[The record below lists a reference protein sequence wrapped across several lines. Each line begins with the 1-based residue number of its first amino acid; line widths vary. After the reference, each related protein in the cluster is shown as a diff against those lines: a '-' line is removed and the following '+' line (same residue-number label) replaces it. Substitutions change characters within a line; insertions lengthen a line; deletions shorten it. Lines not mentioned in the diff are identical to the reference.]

1 MLFFDIDIVR
11 KQNKEIK
18 SYFSYLKE
26 CEVNV
31 LRKEDD
37 YLLAYLNDTY
47 LYIQYDGEWSVF
59 YSFEYGP
66 LDTYAIMKIERN
78 AVNAYVNLKSRVSE
92 SQQLFC
98 EKIENYPSNE
108 IRVGYYERNFANNN
122 FFERVLEWRRE
133 ITEDPYY
140 ITSHRDVTEAL
151 SVKEYFLFSKEL
163 IWLKC
168 LRILWDSGYEN
179 NDVISIG
186 SKHIKEDGTIQI
198 YDLYNVK
205 YDNKYCKEL
214 LVGTEVGEYLILY
227 DDRSKYVV
235 KKHLYITLKRLIQ
248 ELLDPY
254 EDNRRITVYVN
265 ENMEI
270 IYVNDVFL
278 CLQKMV
284 LVTNDIKYFLDAELK
299 LLEKKMYEYSGKEY
313 VNKRDIIDNFKRLLE
328 DKNTSEKDIQNY
340 LAINYEILLGKRY
353 DDIRC
358 EVEIVDQ
365 SESISQMHRRIDI
378 AVHDRLDD
386 DWHIYELKLPHKQG
400 IIRTRG
406 IVSFSSE
413 VNKAISQVLLYKELL
428 SQSDIKKKLVDK
440 YGLTLRHPKYYL
452 LIGMQNENE
461 WKKNT
466 RLENRLE
473 ILSYSELIER
483 ANLESKWI

>member
-108 IRVGYYERNFANNN
+108 IRVGYYERTFSDDDFLKNI
-122 FFERVLEWRRE
+122 FEWYHEMIETPYFICSYRE
-133 ITEDPYY
+133 ITE
-140 ITSHRDVTEAL
+140 VL
-151 SVKEYFLFSKEL
+151 SVKEYLLFSKEL

-168 LRILWDSGYEN
+168 LRILWNSGYEN
-179 NDVISIG
+179 DDVLSME

-198 YDLYNVK
+198 YDLFDVK
-205 YDNKYCKEL
+205 YDEEHWRRL
-214 LVGTEVGEYLILY
+214 IIGFEVGEYLVLY
-227 DDRSKYVV
+227 DEISKYVV
-235 KKHLYITLKRLIQ
+235 KKHLYITLKSLIE
-248 ELLDPY
+248 ELLNPF
-254 EDNRRITVYVN
+254 EDSRTIDVYIN

-270 IYVNDVFL
+270 IYVNTVFL
-278 CLQKMV
+278 GLQTMV
-284 LVTNDIKYFLDAELK
+284 LVTNDIKHFLDAESR
-299 LLEKKMYEYSGKEY
+299 LLEKKIYEYNGKEY
-313 VNKRDIIDNFKRLLE
+313 INKSDIIKCFKSLLE
-328 DKNTSEKDIQNY
+328 NKNTSEKDIQNY
-340 LAINYEILLGKRY
+340 LAINYKLLLGKRY

-365 SESISQMHRRIDI
+365 SESISQLRRRIDI
-378 AVHDRLDD
+378 AVHDKLDD
-386 DWHIYELKLPHKQG
+386 DWHIYELKLPYKKG
-400 IIRTRG
+400 TIRTRE

-428 SQSDIKKKLVDK
+428 SQSDIRKRLADK
-440 YGLTLRHPKYYL
+440 YGLNLRCPQYHL

-461 WKKNT
+461 WKKIT
-466 RLENRLE
+466 CLEKRLE
-473 ILSYSELIER
+473 IKSYAELIER
-483 ANLESKWI
+483 AYLESEWI